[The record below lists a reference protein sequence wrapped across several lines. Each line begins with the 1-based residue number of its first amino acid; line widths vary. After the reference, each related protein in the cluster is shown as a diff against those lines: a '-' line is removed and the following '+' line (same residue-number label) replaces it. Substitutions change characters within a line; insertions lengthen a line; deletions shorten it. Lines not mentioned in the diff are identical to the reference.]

1 MRQLTAL
8 QPFGHAARLL
18 GERSYR
24 FELKAQPQRLS
35 ARHRQGT
42 GT

>member
-8 QPFGHAARLL
+8 QPFGAARLL